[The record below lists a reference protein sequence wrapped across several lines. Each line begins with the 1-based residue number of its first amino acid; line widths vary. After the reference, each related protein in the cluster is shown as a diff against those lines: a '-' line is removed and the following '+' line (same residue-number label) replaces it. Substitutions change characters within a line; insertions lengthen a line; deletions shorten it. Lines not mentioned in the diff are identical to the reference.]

1 MPQKLPNGPE
11 LELHKPS
18 DANPNSSH
26 GTGARDKSAIWK
38 MIFYTTA
45 IHGPPTTT
53 PQHTEEILLQG
64 SLLEHS
70 IRLILSYNELISQ
83 CHLQPFLST
92 ITVKLNSIISKGYSK
107 ENNHISR
114 SHFHKF
120 V

>member
-38 MIFYTTA
+38 IIFYTTA

-53 PQHTEEILLQG
+53 PQHTEEILPRPGLAAGTQ
-64 SLLEHS
+64 H
-70 IRLILSYNELISQ
+70 
-83 CHLQPFLST
+83 P
-92 ITVKLNSIISKGYSK
+92 LNPAL
-107 ENNHISR
+107 
-114 SHFHKF
+114 
-120 V
+120 